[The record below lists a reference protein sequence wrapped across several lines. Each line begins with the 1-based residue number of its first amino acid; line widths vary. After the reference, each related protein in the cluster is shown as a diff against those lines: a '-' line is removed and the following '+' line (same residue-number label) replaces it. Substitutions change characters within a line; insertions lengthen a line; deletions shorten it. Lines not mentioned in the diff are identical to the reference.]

1 MRRSRSGTYCSGI
14 RIGASTLICGVNS
27 SVRATP
33 PALSSMNRV
42 LEHRLVE
49 LEPDF
54 LDVARLLVAEQIAG
68 AADVEVVA
76 GELEAGAEAVE
87 IGQHLQPLLRRLGD
101 RAVGGHR
108 QIGVGAGLR
117 PARRGRAAGRAGRG
131 RSGRSGGRSACWRS
145 GCRARSRRSWSTAAR
160 HICGRRRRS
169 SAPRPG
175 SRSSGR
181 AR

>member
-1 MRRSRSGTYCSGI
+1 M

-27 SVRATP
+27 SRPRHA
-33 PALSSMNRV
+33 AGLQLEDRV
-42 LEHRLVE
+42 LEHRLVK

-87 IGQHLQPLLRRLGD
+87 VGEHLQPLLRRLGD

-108 QIGVGAGLR
+108 QIGVGAGFR
-117 PARRGRAAGRAGRG
+117 PADAAAQLVELGEAEAVGAMDDQRVGARDVEPAFDDRGRQQHVIFAVVESAHPLLDLGR
-131 RSGRSGGRSACWRS
+131 
-145 GCRARSRRSWSTAAR
+145 
-160 HICGRRRRS
+160 
-169 SAPRPG
+169 
-175 SRSSGR
+175 RSSGR